1 MIDKILIDKILID
14 RSVIEQALEALGM
27 MSTPS
32 PLVFLP
38 DEIQSWQ
45 NANEAL
51 RAALEH
57 PQVEQ
62 EPVAWMFQHDETG
75 RIMYVDAQQVEWGFE
90 QNNPRLIKIRPVY
103 LHPQQPRQPLTDE
116 AEHQCPYPKANPST
130 RNAWLDGWEA
140 AERAHGIGDTDD

>member
-1 MIDKILIDKILID
+1 MIDKILID
-14 RSVIEQALEALGM
+14 RSVVEQALEALGM

-51 RAALEH
+51 RAALKQ

-62 EPVAWMFQHDETG
+62 SSVVGVIGWKNHLPNSGTVVHWTA
-75 RIMYVDAQQVEWGFE
+75 
-90 QNNPRLIKIRPVY
+90 LIPPLGTKLYI
-103 LHPQQPRQPLTDE
+103 HPQPPRQPLTDE
-116 AEHQCPYPKANPST
+116 QIGEIE
-130 RNAWLDGWEA
+130 GWFSNEFGLEA
-140 AERAHGIGDTDD
+140 KHSIDFARAIERAHGIGGEA